1 MSSFSCF
8 CRSLRLSEFLNRTLA
23 TTLVGAALCWP
34 TLAQEPAK
42 APSETHAVHETI
54 VVQGEKTERGLEE
67 TVSSV
72 RVMTDEDMKKADI
85 RDMYAVMKRTANVA
99 GNFGDNGFTIRG
111 IDAVDVSGGGFNGLA
126 SVYVDGSV
134 LGRRTLEGG
143 PLSTWD
149 LQQVE
154 VFRGPQSTTQGRN
167 ALAGSIFLRS
177 KQPSFQQDGAFKLA
191 AGEAGQQQ
199 LAFAHGDAL
208 IDGRLAYRVSADRR
222 ESDGFVTNPLLG
234 SDADSESSDT
244 YRAKL
249 LWLPSAERD
258 LSFLLTLT
266 HGAAEK
272 GWDSQRSD
280 VANPFATREAPF
292 DIETYNDYRTNI
304 VTLETYYAWSEQ
316 WSLNAVTSYNE
327 GDYDAQFDNDLSVAD
342 LGSTIRALENTNLTQ
357 DLRFNYNG
365 SRTRGLIGV
374 YAAAL
379 KDNDGYDG
387 RVVLPLAALGVPAA
401 LADFYPALLQAST
414 TSANT
419 AETRNFAIY
428 SDFSHELNDHWTL
441 QAGLRYDHETFDLAL
456 DNGAALLSEL
466 PNPGDFPTPPYPAE
480 LVQGIA
486 LVNGAVAA
494 QIAGAN
500 GQGVGDTSFDALLP
514 SLGLRYHNANDF
526 SLALAV
532 RRGYRA
538 GGVSV
543 NAVRATTNEYDP
555 EFTWNYEL
563 SLRTH
568 LVDKRF
574 LLSSNV
580 FFTDWSDQ
588 QVTVPLSANQFDTE
602 VINAGE
608 SRLYGGELELRGR
621 LQEGWDLYLAAGYS
635 NTRFERF
642 TTPDGRDYTGN
653 RFPGAA
659 EWSWTLGSS
668 YEHASGLFL
677 QGDVGYLGES
687 FRSPGNETV
696 GVQDA
701 HTLVNAQIGYG
712 FRHWG
717 LYLYGRNLLD
727 EEYVTVGKV
736 REGAV
741 FSLGDPRVLGA
752 FLRLNW

>member
-1 MSSFSCF
+1 MSSFTLF
-8 CRSLRLSEFLNRTLA
+8 CRSLRLSEFLKRALSTAL
-23 TTLVGAALCWP
+23 LGSALCRP
-34 TLAQEPAK
+34 TLAQEPT
-42 APSETHAVHETI
+42 ETPAVHETI
-54 VVQGEKTERGLEE
+54 VVQGEKTERGLSE

-72 RVMTDEDMKKADI
+72 RVMTDEDMQKADI

-177 KQPSFQQDGAFKLA
+177 KQPTFQQDGAVKLV
-191 AGEAGQQQ
+191 AGEAGEQQ

-208 IDGRLAYRVSADRR
+208 IDGRLAYRVSADHR
-222 ESDGFVTNPLLG
+222 ESDGFVVNPQRD
-234 SDADSESSDT
+234 SNADSESTDT

-258 LSFLLTLT
+258 LRFLLTLT

-280 VANPFATREAPF
+280 VADPFSTREAPF

-304 VTLETYYAWSEQ
+304 ITLETDYTWSER
-316 WSLNAVTSYNE
+316 WSLHAVSSYNE

-342 LGSTIRALENTNLTQ
+342 LGSTVRALENTNLTQ

-365 SRTRGLIGV
+365 ERTKGLIGV
-374 YAAAL
+374 YAASL
-379 KDNDGYDG
+379 KDDDGYHG

-414 TSANT
+414 ASSNA
-419 AETRNFAIY
+419 AETRNIAVY
-428 SDFSHELNDHWTL
+428 SDFTHELNAHWSL
-441 QAGLRYDHETFDLAL
+441 QAGLRYDHETFDLNL
-456 DNGAALLSEL
+456 DNQAALLSAL
-466 PNPGDFPTPPYPAE
+466 PNPADFPTPPYPAE

-500 GQGVGDTSFDALLP
+500 GQGSGDTNFNALLP
-514 SLGLRYHNANDF
+514 SLGLRYHNHNDL

-543 NAVRATTNEYDP
+543 NAVRATTTEYDP

-563 SLRTH
+563 SLRTP
-568 LVDKRF
+568 LAGQRF

-580 FFTDWSDQ
+580 FYTDWSDQ

-621 LQEGWDLYLAAGYS
+621 LQENWDLYLAAGYS
-635 NTRFERF
+635 NTRFEQF

-659 EWSWTLGSS
+659 EWSWTLGSN
-668 YEHASGLFL
+668 YQHGSGLFL

-687 FRSPGNETV
+687 FRGPSNDTV
-696 GVQDA
+696 GTQDA
-701 HTLVNAQIGYG
+701 RTLVNAQIGYG
-712 FRHWG
+712 FQHWG
-717 LYLYGRNLLD
+717 VYLYGRNLLD

-741 FSLGDPRVLGA
+741 FSVGDPRVLGA
-752 FLRLNW
+752 SLRVNW